1 MKLVKLSLVAAL
13 AAGAFSAAN
22 ATPVE
27 EAIKDIDVS
36 GVLRYRYDTGRFG
49 NRGYGFE
56 DQRSSIN
63 DRQNHNYRA
72 QLNFSG
78 AIADNFKAFVQFD
91 YSAKDGGYGPDSVS
105 NTSNTLNVRQLYLTY
120 TNEDVATS
128 VIAGK
133 QQLNTIW
140 TDNGI
145 DGLVGTGIKVVNN
158 SIDGLTLA
166 AFAVDSFNTDTEGDT
181 LAGSKIFNGYVEK
194 NSKNFPEGTKLNIN
208 PYAGNLYGA
217 AAIGSYD
224 IAGGQFNPQLWLS
237 YLNDTG
243 FFYALD
249 VAYNTT
255 IFDGV
260 NWNIEG
266 AYLGN
271 SLDSK
276 MKSKNT
282 AIVTEYD
289 GNGKSDVITGD
300 EMMANGN
307 LFALKGTVAVNG
319 WDASL
324 GGIYYGKKDKL
335 TINTLED
342 QGNIGGL
349 LAGEEIFYTD
359 GSNLNG
365 DIGRNI
371 FGYVTAGYTFNEIV
385 RVGADF
391 VYGGTKTDPEA
402 ESTGGKKFEAV
413 ARVDYKYSPKL
424 NFSAFYSYVNVDN
437 NHKNEY
443 DGRDGRKNT
452 VRLQA
457 LYKF

>member
-13 AAGAFSAAN
+13 AAGAFSVAN
-22 ATPVE
+22 ATPLE

-36 GVLRYRYDTGRFG
+36 GVLRYRYESSNPWSND
-49 NRGYGFE
+49 NYGSGISGKQ
-56 DQRSSIN
+56 D
-63 DRQNHNYRA
+63 HKYRA
-72 QLNFSG
+72 QVNFNA

-91 YSAKDGGYGPDSVS
+91 YNSQDGGYGENSIS
-105 NTSNTLNVRQLYLTY
+105 NTSDTLTVRQLYLTY

-140 TDNGI
+140 TDNGV

-166 AFAVDSFNTDTEGDT
+166 AFAVDSFNEASDSTVIITQDINNKITGVQFNRGNPQSDSDTSG
-181 LAGSKIFNGYVEK
+181 A
-194 NSKNFPEGTKLNIN
+194 LNWDK
-208 PYAGNLYGA
+208 NLYGA
-217 AAIGSYD
+217 AAIGSYEFL
-224 IAGGQFNPQLWLS
+224 GGQFNPQLWLAYMS
-237 YLNDTG
+237 DNAFL
-243 FFYALD
+243 YAVD
-249 VAYNTT
+249 AAYSTT
-255 IFDGV
+255 IFDGI
-260 NWNIEG
+260 NWTLEG

-276 MKSKNT
+276 LKN
-282 AIVTEYD
+282 ALS
-289 GNGKSDVITGD
+289 NQA
-300 EMMANGN
+300 ANGN
-307 LFALKGTVAVNG
+307 FFALRGSVELNG

-324 GGIYYGKKDKL
+324 GGLYYGKKDKVTL
-335 TINTLED
+335 TTIED
-342 QGNIGGL
+342 QGNLGSL
-349 LAGEEIFYTD
+349 LAGEEIFYTN

-371 FGYVTAGYTFNEIV
+371 FGYVTAGYTFNETV

-391 VYGGTKTDPEA
+391 VYGGTKTGEIGN
-402 ESTGGKKFEAV
+402 GGKKLEAV

-424 NFSAFYSYVNVDN
+424 NFSAFYSYVNVDTDPEST
-437 NHKNEY
+437 HHDAVK
-443 DGRDGRKNT
+443 
-452 VRLQA
+452 LQA